1 MNDDAMIG
9 RLREILRDNATE
21 ERDWD
26 AIAAETTFES
36 IGIDSLSILD
46 LLYDVEQEFG
56 VHLEG
61 ADVIDIRTMGEF
73 IALLKKRNRSR

>member
-1 MNDDAMIG
+1 MSGDETIG
-9 RLREILRDNATE
+9 RLRDILRDNATE
-21 ERDWD
+21 ERDWEAID
-26 AIAAETTFES
+26 AGTTFES

-61 ADVIDIRTMGEF
+61 ADVLDVRTMGQF
-73 IALLKKRNRSR
+73 VALLQERGG

>member
-1 MNDDAMIG
+1 MKDDPMIG
-9 RLREILRDNATE
+9 QLREILRDNATE

-26 AIAAETTFES
+26 AIDAETTFES

-61 ADVIDIRTMGEF
+61 ADVIDVRTMGEF
-73 IALLKKRNRSR
+73 VALVKERGG

>member
-1 MNDDAMIG
+1 MSDDAIIG
-9 RLREILRDNATE
+9 RLCEILRDNAAE

-26 AIAAETTFES
+26 AIGAGTTFES

-61 ADVIDIRTMGEF
+61 EDVIKIRTMGEF
-73 IALLKKRNRSR
+73 ADLLQERGG

>member
-1 MNDDAMIG
+1 MSDEAMIG

-26 AIAAETTFES
+26 AIDAKTTFES

-61 ADVIDIRTMGEF
+61 ADVIDVRTMGEF
-73 IALLKKRNRSR
+73 IALLQERGD